1 MFPLK
6 QRGWG
11 GAGEGVGRRVTVLV
25 GHWGVP
31 VCSFN
36 PIKDQARSHLPARRK
51 WAGWRLKENGEG

>member
-1 MFPLK
+1 M
-6 QRGWG
+6 
-11 GAGEGVGRRVTVLV
+11 AGEGLGRRVAVLV

-36 PIKDQARSHLPARRK
+36 PIKEQARSHMPARRK